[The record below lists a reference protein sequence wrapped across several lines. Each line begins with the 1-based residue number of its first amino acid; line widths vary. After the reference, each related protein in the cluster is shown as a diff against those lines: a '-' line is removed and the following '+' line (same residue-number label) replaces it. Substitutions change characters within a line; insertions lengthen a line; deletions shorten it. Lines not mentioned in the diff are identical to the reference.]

1 MTELE
6 VLIGIAATLRS
17 IKLGI
22 GVGLAMMALWMW
34 CKR

>member
-1 MTELE
+1 MTEIELLVE
-6 VLIGIAATLRS
+6 IAATLRS